1 MTIREDKS
9 HACIYMTYN
18 GLINI
23 ASNMRNDSIQATIN
37 IVETRVNQVTPDSLS

>member
-9 HACIYMTYN
+9 HTCIYMSYD

-23 ASNMRNDSIQATIN
+23 ANNLRNDSIQATIK
-37 IVETRVNQVTPDSLS
+37 IVETRVSQVTPDSLS